1 MKIEGLLEN
10 ESKAV
15 FVLKEKLRKQ
25 FNLIDF
31 RLFGSKIKRRSTAES
46 DIDVMIEIEDI
57 TPGIEALIDEIIFKI
72 NLEFDCLISAIV
84 YSRRELEEGPMSESP
99 LYKVIEKEG
108 IKV

>member
-1 MKIEGLLEN
+1 MKIEGLMEN

-15 FVLKEKLRKQ
+15 MLLKKKLEKE

-31 RLFGSKIKRRSTAES
+31 RVFGSKIKGKATADS
-46 DIDVMIEIEDI
+46 DIDVMIEIDFV
-57 TPGIEALIDEIIFKI
+57 TPKVEAIIDEIIFKI

-84 YSRRELEEGPMSESP
+84 YSRKELEEGPMSESP

-108 IKV
+108 IKI

>member
-1 MKIEGLLEN
+1 MEIEGLREN

-15 FVLKEKLRKQ
+15 MLLKENLEKE
-25 FNLIDF
+25 FALIDF
-31 RLFGSKIKRRSTAES
+31 RVFGPKIKGKATAES
-46 DIDVMIEIEDI
+46 DIDVMIEIEAA
-57 TPGIEALIDEIIFKI
+57 TPKAEALIDEIIFKI

-84 YSRRELEEGPMSESP
+84 YGRKELEEGPMSESP